1 MELTCLGNARSIIF
15 LFSNCQKK
23 VETERKKPNKYYF
36 FSPFLSS
43 RARTE
48 HILSWIQLMT
58 SFLRKCVLGRKN
70 CFISTNPSGLPGRPP
85 TLSTS
90 ITFIC
95 WPTEDHQNE
104 AFAFLPI
111 SKWTGKIAGKR
122 TSMKEMANKHYR
134 WSCVTF
140 RNYCRL
146 PVLKT
151 VSLSHNVID
160 LDILRT
166 NWSLW
171 LLPHAVGPA
180 NPPVGLEWRGQE
192 KELLIREYVSC
203 MFYRALPSMLFPLWL
218 VLKWLI

>member
-1 MELTCLGNARSIIF
+1 MTFFGTYLPGKCKKYYFS
-15 LFSNCQKK
+15 LFYLSKK
-23 VETERKKPNKYYF
+23 GWNWKKKKPNKYYF

-151 VSLSHNVID
+151 VSSAIM
-160 LDILRT
+160 
-166 NWSLW
+166 SLT
-171 LLPHAVGPA
+171 LTYSEQI
-180 NPPVGLEWRGQE
+180 GLCDC
-192 KELLIREYVSC
+192 YH
-203 MFYRALPSMLFPLWL
+203 ML
-218 VLKWLI
+218 

>member
-1 MELTCLGNARSIIF
+1 MTFFGTYLPVKCKKYYF
-15 LFSNCQKK
+15 FFSTCQKK
-23 VETERKKPNKYYF
+23 VETERKKPNRCSF
-36 FSPFLSS
+36 FLPCLSS

-48 HILSWIQLMT
+48 HILSWIQLTT

-70 CFISTNPSGLPGRPP
+70 CFISTNPSGLPGGPP

-104 AFAFLPI
+104 AFAFLLI

-122 TSMKEMANKHYR
+122 TSKKEMANKHHR

-151 VSLSHNVID
+151 VSSAIM
-160 LDILRT
+160 
-166 NWSLW
+166 SLT
-171 LLPHAVGPA
+171 LTCSEQI
-180 NPPVGLEWRGQE
+180 GLCDC
-192 KELLIREYVSC
+192 YH
-203 MFYRALPSMLFPLWL
+203 ML
-218 VLKWLI
+218 